1 MKQLFFWA
9 LERAKVGRLFWI
21 NLIFRRVLPFN
32 VPHGIKL
39 LSIKDDSI
47 QVALPDRRSNRNHLK
62 GLHACA
68 IATACEF
75 CSGMAVLIR
84 FDMSE
89 YRLIMNRIEVDYL
102 RRPGKGGSM
111 AVTEIPADLQKEVAR
126 QIESSMDGAARI
138 QLISELV
145 DSSNQVVAR
154 ANVHWHIKP
163 WSKVRYDGNSKS

>member
-1 MKQLFFWA
+1 MKGLFFWA
-9 LERAKVGRLFWI
+9 LERAKHGRLFWM

-39 LSIKDDSI
+39 KAITDASIE
-47 QVALPDRRSNRNHLK
+47 VALPDRRSNRNHLK
-62 GLHACA
+62 GIHACA

-89 YRLIMNRIEVDYL
+89 YRLIMNRIEVDYI
-102 RRPGKGGSM
+102 RRPEKGLSL
-111 AVTEIPADLQKEVAR
+111 AKTEIPADLQFEVAR
-126 QIESSMDGAARI
+126 QIESTPDGAARI

-145 DSSNQVVAR
+145 DSSQQVVAR

-163 WSKVRYDGNSKS
+163 WSQVRYAGNSKS